1 MTALNASVPLP
12 TEGRDRWLARRRWA
26 RAGWLYLF
34 MLVMSVFFLGP
45 FLMGVLSSVKEDP
58 NEYPP
63 RLIVPQLTAGFIS
76 RAYQLGKQGS
86 GDGWQG
92 GLVPGGKVNFE
103 VSVRSPQSGPQSG
116 AQPGAA
122 PKAPEVALFTYQPT
136 SLVGNVKYAQALNYA
151 QVTLGQPKQV
161 GDLATY
167 PVTVSYPPL
176 TRQQGQAL
184 DAVLAAP
191 DGANL
196 RAKLAGGKVVPV
208 VLDTPEA
215 QGHQYDLSQYQPVR
229 LILAGGKYYLSGP
242 LLERTPLQVDVAKGQ
257 SFGASTLP
265 PSDRQNF
272 DRSYA
277 YRNITPGV
285 LGYTFN
291 NYRRAFRETN
301 VVETGQ
307 SLFLRWTFNSFLIA
321 FLKVVSTI
329 VLASMAGYALAR
341 LNFTGRTLIFL
352 AVLFVQMVPTQVTL
366 VSTYIVLKNLGLL
379 NIWGLWISGLV
390 GAGGVFLMKQ
400 FFEGLPK
407 ELEEAASIDG
417 ASAFTTFWRVM
428 LPQAGPALIALT
440 ITTFQGAWNDFFW
453 PLVILRDQTSFTLTV
468 GLSNFRDLY
477 GGQGDYGL
485 ILAGAVLSA
494 IPVIIVFVVF
504 QRYFVSG
511 GADAAVKG

>member
-1 MTALNASVPLP
+1 MTTLKAALPMPAQQ
-12 TEGRDRWLARRRWA
+12 RDRYLARRRWA

-45 FLMGVLSSVKEDP
+45 FLMGVLSSVKENP

-63 RLIVPQLTAGFIS
+63 RLIVPQLTPTAIS
-76 RAYQLGKQGS
+76 RAYNLGKQG
-86 GDGWQG
+86 GNDGWQG
-92 GLVPGGKVNFE
+92 GLVPGARVEFGL
-103 VSVRSPQSGPQSG
+103 SVKSAAGT
-116 AQPGAA
+116 A
-122 PKAPEVALFTYQPT
+122 PKAPDVTLFTYQPT
-136 SLVGNVKYAQALNYA
+136 SLVGNVKYAQATDYA
-151 QVTLGQPKQV
+151 KVTLGEPKV
-161 GDLATY
+161 AGDLSTYTAT
-167 PVTVSYPPL
+167 VTYPPL
-176 TRQQGQAL
+176 TAQTGQNV
-184 DAVLAAP
+184 DAVLDVP
-191 DGANL
+191 EGNNL
-196 RAKLAGGKVVPV
+196 RAKLAGGSVVPV
-208 VLDTPEA
+208 LLDTPEA
-215 QGHQYDLSQYQPVR
+215 QSHQYDLGQYQPVR
-229 LILAGGKYYLSGP
+229 LVLAGGKYYLSGP
-242 LLERTPLQVDVAKGQ
+242 LLERTPLQADIARGQ
-257 SFGASTLP
+257 SFGASTLA
-265 PSDRQNF
+265 PSDVQNF
-272 DRSYA
+272 SRSYA
-277 YRNITPGV
+277 FRNITPGV

-321 FLKVVSTI
+321 FLKVVSTVI
-329 VLASMAGYALAR
+329 LASLAGYALAR
-341 LNFTGRTLIFL
+341 LKFAGRGLIFL
-352 AVLFVQMVPTQVTL
+352 GVLFVQMVPTQVTL
-366 VSTYIVLKNLGLL
+366 VSNYLVLFNAGLL

-417 ASAFTTFWRVM
+417 ASTVVTFWRVM

-453 PLVILRDQTSFTLTV
+453 PLVILRSNTNFTLTV
-468 GLSNFRDLY
+468 GLSNFRELY

-504 QRYFVSG
+504 QRYFVDG
-511 GADAAVKG
+511 GADSAVKG

>member
-1 MTALNASVPLP
+1 MTTMKATTPLGPLP
-12 TEGRDRWLARRRWA
+12 ARERERWLARRRWA

-45 FLMGVLSSVKEDP
+45 FLMGVLSSVKENP

-63 RLIVPQLTAGFIS
+63 RLIVPQLTLGAIS
-76 RAYQLGKQGS
+76 TAYRLGQQGG

-92 GLVPGGKVNFE
+92 GLVPGGKVSFD
-103 VSVRSPQSGPQSG
+103 VSVRAPQGQT
-116 AQPGAA
+116 Q
-122 PKAPEVALFTYQPT
+122 KAPDVTLFTYQPT
-136 SLVGNVKYAQALNYA
+136 SLVGNVKYAQATDYA
-151 QVTLGQPKQV
+151 RVTLSQPRTV
-161 GDLATY
+161 GDLSAYT
-167 PVTVSYPPL
+167 VTVAYPPL
-176 TRQQGQAL
+176 TTQTGQQV
-184 DAVLAAP
+184 DAVLDLP
-191 DGANL
+191 DGATL
-196 RAKLAGGKVVPV
+196 RGKLAGGKVVPV

-215 QGHQYDLSQYQPVR
+215 QSHQYDLGQYQPVR
-229 LILAGGKYYLSGP
+229 LVLSGGKYYLSGP
-242 LLERTPLQVDVAKGQ
+242 LLERTPLQVDVARGQ

-265 PSDRQNF
+265 PSDIQNF
-272 DRSYA
+272 SRSYA

-291 NYRRAFRETN
+291 NYRRAFRETYDMGS
-301 VVETGQ
+301 GQ
-307 SLFLRWTFNSFLIA
+307 SLFLRWTLNSFLIA
-321 FLKVVSTI
+321 FLKVVSTVI
-329 VLASMAGYALAR
+329 LASLAGYALAR
-341 LNFTGRTLIFL
+341 LKFPGRGLIFL
-352 AVLFVQMVPTQVTL
+352 GVLFVQMVPTQVTL
-366 VSTYIVLKNLGLL
+366 VSNYLVLYNTGLL

-407 ELEEAASIDG
+407 ELEESASIDG
-417 ASAFTTFWRVM
+417 AGPFVTFWRVM

-453 PLVILRDQTSFTLTV
+453 PLVILRSNTNFTLTV

-504 QRYFVSG
+504 QRYFVEG
-511 GADAAVKG
+511 GADSAVKG

>member
-1 MTALNASVPLP
+1 MTTMKAAP
-12 TEGRDRWLARRRWA
+12 TMPRPAQERDQWLARRRWA

-63 RLIVPQLTAGFIS
+63 RLIVAQLTPRYIS
-76 RAYQLGKQGS
+76 RAYQLGAQG
-86 GDGWQG
+86 GNDGWQG
-92 GLVPGGKVNFE
+92 GLVPGGKVDFE
-103 VSVRSPQSGPQSG
+103 VSVRSTP
-116 AQPGAA
+116 AQAGSA
-122 PKAPEVALFTYQPT
+122 PATKAPDVTLFTYQPT
-136 SLVGNVKYAQALNYA
+136 GLVRNAKYSQALDYA
-151 QVTLGQPKQV
+151 KVTLGQPKV
-161 GDLATY
+161 TGDLSTY
-167 PVTVSYPPL
+167 TVTVNYPPL
-176 TRQQGQAL
+176 TAQKGQTL
-184 DAVLAAP
+184 DTVLAAP
-191 DGANL
+191 NGNAL
-196 RAKLAGGKVVPV
+196 QAKLAGGKIVPV
-208 VLDTPEA
+208 TLDTPEA
-215 QGHQYDLSQYQPVR
+215 QSHQFDLDQYQPVR
-229 LILAGGKYYLSGP
+229 LVQSGGKYYLLGP
-242 LLERTPLQVDVAKGQ
+242 LLERTPLEVDIAKGQ

-265 PSDRQNF
+265 PSDVQNF
-272 DRSYA
+272 SRSYA

-301 VVETGQ
+301 IVETGQ
-307 SLFLRWTFNSFLIA
+307 SLFLRWTLNSFLIA
-321 FLKVVSTI
+321 LLKVASTV
-329 VLASMAGYALAR
+329 VLASLAGYALAR
-341 LNFTGRTLIFL
+341 LPFVGRNLIFL

-366 VSTYIVLKNLGLL
+366 VSNYLLLYHAGLL

-417 ASAFTTFWRVM
+417 AGPFVTFWRVM

-453 PLVILRDQTSFTLTV
+453 PLVILRSNTNFTLTV

-504 QRYFVSG
+504 QRYFVSSG
-511 GADAAVKG
+511 VDSGVKG